1 MDSRISRTNFNI
13 YLKTAR
19 GELRP
24 KNFHGILHL
33 PHNEDFGLGL
43 ENNSSVRTKAE
54 CYVSG
59 ENIGTLVLRPG
70 EIVVVNH
77 PIEGVNRR
85 FRYVSFNSP
94 LALDGNLNENKCHT
108 DEITVIFSPEKLS
121 PIKEKNI
128 YCAAGGDKS
137 NRVVSDFSLPSD
149 SNQFENPQVG
159 SACGS
164 VPDFCGPMSKNVS
177 FKETR
182 GIPVPDFCGPISK
195 NVSFKE
201 TRGINVACDAISDRG
216 GAVLGPNLSHQKFVR
231 VSDFETSG
239 KFYFTIVM
247 RTLHMPNPL
256 PSILPIS
263 YGNKFASL

>member
-70 EIVVVNH
+70 EIVVLNR
-77 PIEGVNRR
+77 PISGIDRR
-85 FRYVSFNSP
+85 FRYAAFDTN
-94 LALDGNLNENKCHT
+94 LALDGNLNENRRHT
-108 DEITVIFSPEKLS
+108 DEITVIFSPEKL
-121 PIKEKNI
+121 PPTKEKNI
-128 YCAAGGDKS
+128 YGIARGDKDDRIDS
-137 NRVVSDFSLPSD
+137 NFPSPLG

-159 SACGS
+159 SACG
-164 VPDFCGPMSKNVS
+164 PIADFCGAISKSTS

-182 GIPVPDFCGPISK
+182 GT
-195 NVSFKE
+195 NV
-201 TRGINVACDAISDRG
+201 TCDSISDRG
-216 GAVLGPNLSHQKFVR
+216 GTVLGPNQSYQKFVK
-231 VSDFETSG
+231 VLDFETSG

-247 RTLHMPNPL
+247 RTSHMSKPL
-256 PSILPIS
+256 PSTLPIS
-263 YGNKFASL
+263 YGNKIASS